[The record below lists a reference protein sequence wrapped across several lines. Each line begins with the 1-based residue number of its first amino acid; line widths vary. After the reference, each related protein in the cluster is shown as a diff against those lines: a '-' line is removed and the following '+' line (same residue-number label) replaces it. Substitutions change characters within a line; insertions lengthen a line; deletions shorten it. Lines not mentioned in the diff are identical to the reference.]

1 MKIGIPVVLFTF
13 VVSSLWLTGCGGG
26 DSNEA
31 TPAPAEATSTTSS
44 GPEQQQ
50 GSVADQS
57 HPITGLWLGA
67 AYIEDE
73 KLQAKLDS
81 LNDDAAKQNLMNQ
94 VRTFKS
100 MLVGA
105 DFANDGSYTLDAEI
119 TPVGGQPAR
128 QQSVGQWEIS
138 SAVDEMVMVR
148 STESRQDGS
157 TEETFKQYNFIDN
170 DHFYW
175 IPKLSEDLQACDAMV
190 VFERQAQPAKTA
202 AEPSQN
208 DLR

>member
-1 MKIGIPVVLFTF
+1 
-13 VVSSLWLTGCGGG
+13 
-26 DSNEA
+26 
-31 TPAPAEATSTTSS
+31 
-44 GPEQQQ
+44 
-50 GSVADQS
+50 
-57 HPITGLWLGA
+57 
-67 AYIEDE
+67 
-73 KLQAKLDS
+73 
-81 LNDDAAKQNLMNQ
+81 MNQ

-138 SAVDEMVMVR
+138 SAVDEMVMVK

-170 DHFYW
+170 DPFYW